1 MLDFSQKNC
10 IVVDVISTERSERR
24 NPAQR
29 NRIKNSAARYT
40 RLYVS
45 ATLDMTKNEKENL

>member
-10 IVVDVISTERSERR
+10 IVVDVISTERSEWR

-29 NRIKNSAARYT
+29 NLVNLCVAAP
-40 RLYVS
+40 
-45 ATLDMTKNEKENL
+45 